1 MRMVGESRSVGQ
13 YEVDGSETVSVDIE
27 RRVGYGKTG
36 CDKAIGVDG
45 GVLCVVNEGLEGM
58 KKMWM

>member
-1 MRMVGESRSVGQ
+1 MRRC
-13 YEVDGSETVSVDIE
+13 EVDGNERVSVDIE
-27 RRVGYGKTG
+27 RRAGYGETG
-36 CDKAIGVDG
+36 CDKAISVDG

>member
-1 MRMVGESRSVGQ
+1 MGRREDYG
-13 YEVDGSETVSVDIE
+13 YERVSVDIE
-27 RRVGYGKTG
+27 MKAGYGETG

-45 GVLCVVNEGLEGM
+45 GALCVVNEGLEGM